1 MGDIYQNR
9 KAFTM
14 LELTF
19 VIVIIGILS
28 AIAIPKFAATRDDAL
43 VTKGKTTLASVR
55 NAISA
60 ERQQRIL
67 RGDFATP
74 INDLSN
80 GDPARVFTAFNNDA
94 QNNANLVLE
103 YSLPNCTNA
112 GCWSGSGTT
121 YLFYLPVPPGATC
134 TYTLANN
141 RLDLT
146 AASGVS
152 MPLCRQLLEE

>member
-1 MGDIYQNR
+1 MYQRKR

-19 VIVIIGILS
+19 VILVIGIL
-28 AIAIPKFAATRDDAL
+28 AAMAIPRFSATRDDAL
-43 VTKGKTTLASVR
+43 VTKGKSTLAGVR

-67 RGDFATP
+67 RGDFTP

-80 GDPARVFTAFNNDA
+80 GDPTRVFTAFNNDA

-103 YSLPNCTNA
+103 YSMPNCTDA
-112 GCWSGSGTT
+112 GCWSGSGVT
-121 YLFYLPVPPGATC
+121 YVFYMPVPPGATC

-146 AASGVS
+146 AASGGVTI
-152 MPLCRQLLEE
+152 PLCRQLLED